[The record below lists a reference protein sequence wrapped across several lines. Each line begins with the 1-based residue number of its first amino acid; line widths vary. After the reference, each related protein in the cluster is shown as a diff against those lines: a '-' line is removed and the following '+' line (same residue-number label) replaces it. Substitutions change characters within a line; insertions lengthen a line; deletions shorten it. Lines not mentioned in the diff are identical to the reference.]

1 MRNHRL
7 LLLTIAGA
15 AAAILA
21 SSSPA
26 QEPGETS
33 TLRVGTFDSR
43 AVAIAFYRSPPFQER
58 VAGLLTESRAA
69 RESGDAWRVM
79 QIEKYK
85 PAMSHRMHQQGFSTG
100 SVREIM
106 QELDTELQR
115 VAEDAGVSVI
125 ISRWEVAFSNPA
137 VELIDVTPQVVALID
152 SSEEALAMIRDIQ
165 ESEPVPWEQLLAHEE
180 DRRPIVDEIRPVID
194 EQGVEAGIG
203 RYLELRDAAC
213 EHHRAQLEAAAEEY
227 DFSEA
232 QLNELGYYY
241 LSAGETEIA
250 IEIFKLNVEAY
261 PKAFNTYDSLGEGYM
276 EAGQTDLAVENYMR
290 SLELNPEND
299 NARQM
304 LERMGVEHED
314 AG

>member
-1 MRNHRL
+1 
-7 LLLTIAGA
+7 
-15 AAAILA
+15 
-21 SSSPA
+21 
-26 QEPGETS
+26 
-33 TLRVGTFDSR
+33 
-43 AVAIAFYRSPPFQER
+43 
-58 VAGLLTESRAA
+58 
-69 RESGDAWRVM
+69 M